1 MQIVA
6 YLYSDPLLET
16 APDPD
21 IWGLEVDRVY
31 QDLGQR
37 YQLQNLLADSEAQP
51 PDYVLIRR
59 LEELGD
65 NLEEVNG
72 AIAFLEAL
80 DIEIIATEQNY
91 TSSNL
96 KNADSDRFRAEL
108 SQLLPE
114 IQQNHRR
121 DRLRLGHARNRI
133 KALPPPGK
141 ACYGYRR
148 GQDKYILDRSTAPV
162 VKAFFEHYLL
172 YGSLRGSVRFLEKK
186 FGKKISVTT
195 GQRWLTNP
203 VYRGDLAYKNGDIIQ
218 NTHIPIIS
226 RPEAAQID
234 RLLRRNRRLPPRT
247 ASAARSLAGL
257 VSCQKCQSG
266 MTITCTKARGKKTEY
281 LYLRP
286 IACPQQPR
294 CNSLA
299 YAEVLE
305 ATITR
310 ICEDLPL
317 AVNEIGSPNL
327 SAIKSNFEQK
337 IKQREQ
343 ILSQVTTLE
352 TDGILDTETAD
363 LRRYKLR
370 LEISQLRDRVAQL
383 PPDSLQ
389 AIAKTVALPQFWLDL
404 SETERRFYFREFI
417 KQIEIVRDLEFW
429 QVQLIFIF

>member
-16 APDPD
+16 APNPD

-31 QDLGQR
+31 QDLGER

-91 TSSNL
+91 TSSQL
-96 KNADSDRFRAEL
+96 KSLDSTHFRAEL
-108 SQLLPE
+108 IQLLQE
-114 IQQNHRR
+114 IQENHRR

-148 GQDKYILDRSTAPV
+148 GKDKYILDRSTAPV

-186 FGKKISVTT
+186 FGKKIAVTT

-218 NTHIPIIS
+218 NTHIPVIS

-257 VSCQKCQSG
+257 VNCQKCQSA
-266 MTITCTKARGKKTEY
+266 MTITRTKARGKNTEY

-286 IACPQQPR
+286 VACLEKPR
-294 CNSLA
+294 CKSLP

-305 ATITR
+305 ATIAR

-317 AVNEIGSPNL
+317 AVNQIGSPNL
-327 SAIKSNFEQK
+327 SVIKSNFNTEIQ
-337 IKQREQ
+337 QREQ
-343 ILSQVTTLE
+343 ILSQITTLE

-417 KQIEIVRDLEFW
+417 KQIEIVRDREFW
-429 QVQLIFIF
+429 QVQLNFIF